1 MINQFQVHKMIVRT
15 PMDIQNM
22 QLSNTQQNK
31 NNIQATNKIDK
42 AIQECIDRS
51 SLQIDVLEQIRAR
64 SKDRKSSQK
73 NTTSRTTRRYEEQN
87 QNQLIQNELTKL
99 IKLDFQQ
106 EGQENIFRNEQL
118 QRKQSVFQIRQ
129 KDLDQMFEET
139 ITKSRQITQK
149 FNFIR

>member
-1 MINQFQVHKMIVRT
+1 MINQFSVHKMIVRT
-15 PMDIQNM
+15 PRDVQNV
-22 QLSNTQQNK
+22 QFSNTKENK
-31 NNIQATNKIDK
+31 NNNQTNNQIEKT
-42 AIQECIDRS
+42 IQECIDRS

-73 NTTSRTTRRYEEQN
+73 TTGRTTRRYEEQN
-87 QNQLIQNELTKL
+87 QNQLIQNQLTKP
-99 IKLDFQQ
+99 IKLDFQL
-106 EGQENIFRNEQL
+106 EEQENIFTHEEI
-118 QRKQSVFQIRQ
+118 QRKQSELQIRL

>member
-22 QLSNTQQNK
+22 QLLNTQQNK

-42 AIQECIDRS
+42 AIQECINRS
-51 SLQIDVLEQIRAR
+51 TLQIDVLEQIRAR

-87 QNQLIQNELTKL
+87 QNQLIQNELTKP

>member
-1 MINQFQVHKMIVRT
+1 MIVRT
-15 PMDIQNM
+15 PRDVQNL
-22 QLSNTQQNK
+22 QFSNNKENK
-31 NNIQATNKIDK
+31 NNNQTNNQIEKT
-42 AIQECIDRS
+42 IQECIDRS

-73 NTTSRTTRRYEEQN
+73 TTGRTTRRYEEQN
-87 QNQLIQNELTKL
+87 QNQLIQNQLTKP
-99 IKLDFQQ
+99 IKLDFQL
-106 EGQENIFRNEQL
+106 EDQENILVTHEQI
-118 QRKQSVFQIRQ
+118 QGKQSEFQLSL